1 MFSLCFCCRI
11 ASYNWEC
18 EIPSAVGVK
27 KASTNLQP
35 VQRHDWT
42 DSLPTFPNNI
52 MLRVFVE
59 ATKFATGTDVHLKLQ
74 NVSDVPEIWPWHSL
88 LLIPAHHFTGLL
100 WLWKAISYMNTKQ
113 IIKYIRYSMIFLV
126 CFNYLYA
133 NLKHP
138 HAQFISDS
146 SIHVVYLVWFI
157 SVCWGSG
164 GWARGKTTKFN
175 IGKAR
180 SICSLHLGQPNLVI
194 CYICLWCLW
203 MMFLGDVFNAF
214 QCRVL
219 IILPHCTCRISVL
232 VEFDAMC

>member
-1 MFSLCFCCRI
+1 MVCVFFLGTYRRHASLILLPFFGRCHYPCHPCHPTSILPHLCSMFSLCFCCRI

-126 CFNYLYA
+126 CLF
-133 NLKHP
+133 
-138 HAQFISDS
+138 
-146 SIHVVYLVWFI
+146 
-157 SVCWGSG
+157 
-164 GWARGKTTKFN
+164 
-175 IGKAR
+175 
-180 SICSLHLGQPNLVI
+180 
-194 CYICLWCLW
+194 
-203 MMFLGDVFNAF
+203 
-214 QCRVL
+214 
-219 IILPHCTCRISVL
+219 
-232 VEFDAMC
+232 